1 MTAYA
6 LIRSQIKRINKQNA
20 SEIKDFLSKFADRV
34 EKVGRD
40 GVMGLMKSTGSPIN
54 MDKIKNLKN

>member
-1 MTAYA
+1 M
-6 LIRSQIKRINKQNA
+6 SKNKND
-20 SEIKDFLSKFADRV
+20 DFLSKFADRV

-54 MDKIKNLKN
+54 NVRQNYYY